1 MSLPYIKIGIFG
13 AINTK
18 KVMLPQPPLLHGRM
32 GIIATPGS
40 YVMSCYLES
49 WRLQRRLRN
58 PREHSWRRFA
68 QTRKL
73 YFCGRA
79 NDVMI
84 RTSCESVLVN
94 KVDRAVAGACDCAL
108 TLPDEKYGEA
118 LCAAIVLAK
127 GISPATPAA
136 SPSAASGSSGDKITE
151 DAQWTEKDS
160 AVLYRASVLACF
172 K

>member
-1 MSLPYIKIGIFG
+1 MFTNDL
-13 AINTK
+13 
-18 KVMLPQPPLLHGRM
+18 
-32 GIIATPGS
+32 S
-40 YVMSCYLES
+40 YVH
-49 WRLQRRLRN
+49 
-58 PREHSWRRFA
+58 P

-84 RTSCESVLVN
+84 RTSCESVLAN
-94 KVDRAVAGACDCAL
+94 KVDHAVAGACDCAAL
-108 TLPDEKYGEA
+108 ALPDEKYGEA

-151 DAQWTEKDS
+151 DAQRTEKDS
-160 AVLYRASVLACF
+160 AVLCRLSVLARF